1 MVNREELRQLCR
13 EVNLVYLAEVPTFD
27 VDIED
32 KVEYL
37 KYMLEIE
44 DRGRKQGKEEKYHK
58 VSNLPKRVEPR
69 TFSGVNEWNVNEA
82 MSLRWVKANQNLLII
97 GKCGTGKTALAVQ
110 IANEAIRQEHRV
122 YYIKLDELLN
132 ALDSKSLSRSRR
144 ILAQAKEAE
153 IVIIDE
159 MMYIPLTREELIMLY
174 REVMFLSEA
183 RSMIFITNRAIS
195 DWDELIKDKHVLE
208 TFKDRILKNSRQ
220 IVLN

>member
-82 MSLRWVKANQNLLII
+82 MSLRWVKANQNLLI
-97 GKCGTGKTALAVQ
+97 
-110 IANEAIRQEHRV
+110 
-122 YYIKLDELLN
+122 
-132 ALDSKSLSRSRR
+132 R